1 MSLRKQLLT
10 TALFFSATAATAAI
24 TPDQLITAYRNQGY
38 TSVEVKLGPTQI
50 KVEAVSGRQK
60 IEVIYDRETGT
71 ILSKERS
78 LATGD
83 DLTGGVEIGKSDDD
97 FIDGADDE
105 ADDEADDDTD
115 DDTDDEAD
123 DDTDDEADDDT
134 DEEADDD
141 ASDDT
146 DDEADDEASDEASD
160 DDSDEAGDDDDN
172 DGDRRGRGRGHGS
185 DEDGSND

>member
-105 ADDEADDDTD
+105 ADDEADDDTGDDTDDDASDDTD

-123 DDTDDEADDDT
+123 DD
-134 DEEADDD
+134 
-141 ASDDT
+141 AS
-146 DDEADDEASDEASD
+146 DEASDEASD

>member
-115 DDTDDEAD
+115 DDAD
-123 DDTDDEADDDT
+123 DDADDET
-134 DEEADDD
+134 DDD

-146 DDEADDEASDEASD
+146 DDDASDNDSDEASD